1 MKMNKILATVCG
13 AILSVTLV
21 ASADDF
27 KQGGATIARVQ
38 GPASYSV
45 DGGHTWIPLVVG
57 QILGSGAAIQTRDN
71 GIVDVVLARNVQ
83 MPQASTAPDHISL
96 APDANVRGLI
106 SYKPTVEQ
114 NMIRL
119 SPNTILQIDK
129 LTTSDTGVDTV
140 SDTELDLQKGHIFA
154 SVRKLSA
161 SSQYLIKIPN
171 GIAGV
176 RGTLFGL
183 SADGTL
189 EVIKN
194 SVLLSLVGSDG
205 KPITLLVTE
214 GQIFNPGTGE
224 AAPLP
229 PGALQNLI
237 DQAKA
242 LDTLYNEVVTI
253 SIDRTGVFISPLSGS
268 SAVSS
273 PAPTPGL

>member
-1 MKMNKILATVCG
+1 MKMNKILAALCG
-13 AILSVTLV
+13 AILSVSLV
-21 ASADDF
+21 ANADDF
-27 KQGGATIARVQ
+27 KTGGATIARVQ

-45 DGGHTWIPLVVG
+45 DGGHTWTPLVVG
-57 QILGSGAAIQTRDN
+57 QILGAGASIQTRDN
-71 GIVDVVLARNVQ
+71 AIVDVVLARNVD
-83 MPQASTAPDHISL
+83 MPQATTVPDRISL

-106 SYKPTVEQ
+106 SYKPSVEQ
-114 NMIRL
+114 NMVRL

-129 LTTSDTGVDTV
+129 LTSSDTGADTV

-161 SSQYLIKIPN
+161 SSQYLVKIPN

-189 EVIKN
+189 EVVRN
-194 SVLLSLVGSDG
+194 SVLLSLVGGDG

-229 PGALQNLI
+229 PGAFQNLMNE
-237 DQAKA
+237 AKA
-242 LDTLYNEVVTI
+242 LDTLYQEKINF
-253 SIDRTGVFISPLSGS
+253 SYDRTYVFISPRTQTTT
-268 SAVSS
+268 
-273 PAPTPGL
+273 PAP

>member
-1 MKMNKILATVCG
+1 MKKNNILAVVCG
-13 AILSVTLV
+13 AVLSVALV
-21 ASADDF
+21 ANADDV
-27 KQGGATIARVQ
+27 KQGGATVARVQ
-38 GPASYSV
+38 GPASYSL

-57 QILGSGAAIQTRDN
+57 EVLGAGAEVQTRDN
-71 GIVDVVLARNVQ
+71 GIVDLVLARSVE
-83 MPQASTAPDHISL
+83 MPQASTVPNRISL
-96 APDANVRGLI
+96 APDSAVRGLV
-106 SYKPTVEQ
+106 SFKPRAEQ
-114 NMIRL
+114 NMVRL

-129 LTTSDTGVDTV
+129 LTTSDTGADTV

-161 SSQYLIKIPN
+161 SSQYLVKIPN

-194 SVLLSLVGSDG
+194 SVLLSLVGADG
-205 KPITLLVTE
+205 KSFTLLVTE

-229 PGALQNLI
+229 PGAFQNLMNE
-237 DQAKA
+237 AKA
-242 LDTLYNEVVTI
+242 LDTLYQEKVNFTY
-253 SIDRTGVFISPLSGS
+253 DRTGICISPLAGSTQTSGN
-268 SAVSS
+268 
-273 PAPTPGL
+273 